1 MPTAVSHPSIIHAFN
16 DSYPVCTSVLI
27 HPSADIM
34 VGSETSSPTDFAFEP
49 PALPPGETAF
59 TSTPYKSEPLKSSF
73 ASPTGVSAPTGSFT
87 PAANATPGHTYFPDS
102 CNYGLS
108 SASSFSSASG
118 SATGGSFSSVDN
130 LPGISKNFVRPNSAD
145 TRRPATAGGALQ
157 TRSPYSGFTMSSK
170 NGASGSMS
178 QDGQKV
184 GEPGDM
190 RRPEGTIEEGNEMFG
205 FVGSSEEDGD
215 GHGPQNVSPESDH
228 TLTSQL
234 LPSNRRS
241 SAPQHNIPGPN
252 WGQFPPSSS
261 REAAASSLGPPSAP
275 AHVPMG
281 YLQQQQ
287 GAHHGFSTQN
297 RPPVFAGRPQTSD
310 GLPSYTNYHGA
321 VTLPSAQSIA
331 RQIPGM
337 TDTASFFNHSSGS
350 AHLPFRDDRHFP
362 STNFPG
368 DRAFTFDP
376 LRSSL
381 PPSFPG
387 QIRASYAPPPPVP
400 TAGSDSGGSSN
411 NANSTGDQMQFM
423 SLSTGPGQ
431 KKRPRRRYE
440 EIERLYPCGWNGC
453 EKSYGTLNH
462 LNAHVM
468 TQKHGEKR
476 LPAGKFVHDLFKR
489 TFIDE
494 SAEFKEMR
502 KAWRKKKREHASAQA
517 NSQYMTNASAWQQN
531 YQRLSFASTSSTA
544 DSDWDRRDSST
555 STLSV
560 STDGR
565 SSFSYPTNYSWGVP
579 PQGMPFQAGM
589 MSVDSRP
596 STSGSNVSSVSMDG
610 RFISNQPTPA
620 PASAMGM
627 PPTYLYL
634 SGPPSLTG
642 VVASRRPSAPQHLP
656 MPPASTMDGFRPAE
670 GDHPTP
676 TVGNPFPTC
685 PSGTGTGAVGQSGKT
700 LNFST
705 LTSPMEGG
713 SGDFG
718 NQFAFTR

>member
-1 MPTAVSHPSIIHAFN
+1 
-16 DSYPVCTSVLI
+16 
-27 HPSADIM
+27 M

-49 PALPPGETAF
+49 PALPSGDAAF
-59 TSTPYKSEPLKSSF
+59 TSTPYKSETLKSSF

-130 LPGISKNFVRPNSAD
+130 LPGISKNFVRPNLAD

-157 TRSPYSGFTMSSK
+157 TRSPYSGFMMSSK
-170 NGASGSMS
+170 NGASGSTS

-215 GHGPQNVSPESDH
+215 GHGPQNVSPENDN
-228 TLTSQL
+228 TLNPQL

-261 REAAASSLGPPSAP
+261 REAATSSLGPPSAP
-275 AHVPMG
+275 AQVPMG

-310 GLPSYTNYHGA
+310 GLPSYTNYHGS
-321 VTLPSAQSIA
+321 V
-331 RQIPGM
+331 
-337 TDTASFFNHSSGS
+337 
-350 AHLPFRDDRHFP
+350 HLPFRDDRHFP

-411 NANSTGDQMQFM
+411 NANSTNDQMQFM

-476 LPAGKFVHDLFKR
+476 LP
-489 TFIDE
+489 
-494 SAEFKEMR
+494 AEFKEMR

-579 PQGMPFQAGM
+579 PQGTPFQAGI

-620 PASAMGM
+620 PTSAMGM
-627 PPTYLYL
+627 PPTYFYL
-634 SGPPSLTG
+634 SGPPSLAG
-642 VVASRRPSAPQHLP
+642 GVASRRPSAPQHLP
-656 MPPASTMDGFRPAE
+656 MPPANTMDGFRPAE

-685 PSGTGTGAVGQSGKT
+685 PSGTGTGAAGQSGKT

-705 LTSPMEGG
+705 LTTPMEGG

>member
-1 MPTAVSHPSIIHAFN
+1 MA
-16 DSYPVCTSVLI
+16 
-27 HPSADIM
+27 
-34 VGSETSSPTDFAFEP
+34 GSETSSPTDFAFEP
-49 PALPPGETAF
+49 PALPSGDAAF
-59 TSTPYKSEPLKSSF
+59 TCTPYKPEPLKPTF
-73 ASPTGVSAPTGSFT
+73 ASPTGLSPPTGSFT
-87 PAANATPGHTYFPDS
+87 PAANAAPGHSYFPDS
-102 CNYGLS
+102 YNYGVS
-108 SASSFSSASG
+108 SASSFSSASA

-130 LPGISKNFVRPNSAD
+130 LPGISKNFVRPNLAD

-157 TRSPYSGFTMSSK
+157 SRSPYSNFMMSSK
-170 NGASGSMS
+170 NGMSGSMS
-178 QDGQKV
+178 QDAQKL
-184 GEPGDM
+184 GERGDM
-190 RRPEGTIEEGNEMFG
+190 RRPEGTIEEGNEMLG
-205 FVGSSEEDGD
+205 LGGSTEEDGD
-215 GHGPQNVSPESDH
+215 EQGPQNVSPENENTVNP
-228 TLTSQL
+228 TLF
-234 LPSNRRS
+234 PANRRS
-241 SAPQHNIPGPN
+241 SAPQYNIPGSN

-261 REAAASSLGPPSAP
+261 HDASNSSLGLPSAP
-275 AHVPMG
+275 AHMPMG

-287 GAHHGFSTQN
+287 AVHHNLNTQN
-297 RPPVFAGRPQTSD
+297 RPPAFAGRPQTSD

-337 TDTASFFNHSSGS
+337 TDTTSFFHHSSGS

-411 NANSTGDQMQFM
+411 NTNSTNDQMQFM
-423 SLSTGPGQ
+423 SLSTGHGQ

-476 LPAGKFVHDLFKR
+476 LPA
-489 TFIDE
+489 
-494 SAEFKEMR
+494 EFKEMR

-517 NSQYMTNASAWQQN
+517 SSQYMTNAAAWQQN
-531 YQRLSFASTSSTA
+531 YQRLSFASTSSA
-544 DSDWDRRDSST
+544 PDSDWDRRESST
-555 STLSV
+555 STVSV

-565 SSFSYPTNYSWGVP
+565 PSFSYPTNYSWGVP

-596 STSGSNVSSVSMDG
+596 STSSSNVSSVSMDG
-610 RFISNQPTPA
+610 TFISNQPISA
-620 PASAMGM
+620 PTSVMSMG

-634 SGPPSLTG
+634 SGPPSLPGG
-642 VVASRRPSAPQHLP
+642 VVSRRPSAPQHVP
-656 MPPASTMDGFRPAE
+656 MPPSNPVDGFRPAD

-676 TVGNPFPTC
+676 TMGNPFPTG
-685 PSGTGTGAVGQSGKT
+685 PSGAGVVAGAGAGAGAAGQAGKA

-705 LTSPMEGG
+705 LTSPMKGS

-718 NQFAFTR
+718 SQFAFTR